1 MSEKLLFRDT
11 ENGKPVYQMRML
23 DNSAEAEQWVEVS
36 EREFHTPLKDP
47 SVWEKRVLYATSC
60 AEPPAPDAAFLDE
73 ARMCA
78 FILEQIG
85 SMEADDLDS
94 DTVEL
99 RFELNGVDTGS
110 DVSITDYAARASEVI
125 SQLLSF
131 LTLTKRDDVTYHK
144 DDIAFDHFATACKA
158 KLENARVKGRGGWED
173 PEQCTNELL
182 AKLLVGHLL
191 KGNAGTFED
200 VANFAMMLHQR
211 GADPQVLVD
220 AAKGERFTPAEREAV
235 ARALNTPN
243 WSEKLVATLDR
254 TISHLQKGYS
264 TDIAREHVLND
275 VMRGRA
281 LLTDAVTPL
290 KNERES
296 FNLWNNDTD
305 CPLAGRDAKA
315 AAWLAWCLRGT
326 LPGDI
331 RRENTGQPH
340 DAPLAFAYR
349 ELTPQLMRNHLFVF
363 ERYGLIPKDE
373 STVIQALRIALDG
386 MNRRGGNRPG
396 ELHPGIAEFYCADQ
410 NLAGKFEL
418 SEDCMCAIASLL
430 DGGFTLP
437 DSLRERCEQIVAGQF
452 SYKLQELAHLV
463 LTTEN
468 FCKAKK
474 HG

>member
-1 MSEKLLFRDT
+1 MSEKLLFRET

-23 DNSAEAEQWVEVS
+23 ENSAEAEQWVEVS

-47 SVWEKRVLYATSC
+47 SVWEKRVLYATSY
-60 AEPPAPDAAFLDE
+60 ADPPAPDAAFLDE

-85 SMEADDLDS
+85 SIEADDLDS

-110 DVSITDYAARASEVI
+110 DVSITDYATRASGVI
-125 SQLLSF
+125 SRLLSVLPF
-131 LTLTKRDDVTYHK
+131 TKSDSVTNHA

-173 PEQCTNELL
+173 PERCSNALL
-182 AKLLVGHLL
+182 AKLLVEHLL
-191 KGNAGTFED
+191 KGNTGTFED

-211 GADPQVLVD
+211 GADPQVLAD

-243 WSEKLVATLDR
+243 WSEKLIATLDR

-275 VMRGRA
+275 VIRSRA
-281 LLTDAVTPL
+281 LLDGISRAM
-290 KNERES
+290 
-296 FNLWNNDTD
+296 
-305 CPLAGRDAKA
+305 
-315 AAWLAWCLRGT
+315 
-326 LPGDI
+326 
-331 RRENTGQPH
+331 TGQQH

-386 MNRRGGNRPG
+386 MTRRGGNRPG
-396 ELHPGIAEFYCADQ
+396 ELHPGIAEFYIAEQ
-410 NLAGKFEL
+410 NSGGKFEL

-463 LTTEN
+463 LATAN
-468 FCKAKK
+468 FCKAKTAD
-474 HG
+474 GDRA